1 MSKDASDVEGLLLID
16 KPSGPTSH
24 DVVDKVRRISDLR
37 RVGHTGTLDPLASG
51 LMFICIGRTTRLAE
65 YLSDMPKSYHATIRL
80 GQETDSF
87 DSEGI
92 LLRERPVSLS
102 AEELNLA
109 LDTFRGHIAQKPPM
123 FSAKKIKGKPLY
135 ILARMGQKVSIPE
148 RSVTVYQLE
157 LTNWE
162 LPYLELLIS
171 CSAGTYIRSIAHDL
185 GILLKCGGHITA
197 LRRIAIGD
205 FSVDESVSLSKLTQ
219 KNWWHYLRPTDTAV
233 LHLPQLTF
241 SEQDSLYLLN
251 GRCVRRGSEHPRG
264 PLARAYDSNGHFVGI
279 VLLENDQWRGKKI
292 FYKSVVN

>member
-1 MSKDASDVEGLLLID
+1 MSKDASAVEGLLLID

-24 DVVDKVRRISDLR
+24 DVVDKVRWISGLR

-51 LMFICIGRTTRLAE
+51 LMFICVGRATRLAE
-65 YLSDMPKSYHATIRL
+65 YLSDMPKGYHATIRL

-87 DSEGI
+87 DSEGT
-92 LLRERPVSLS
+92 LLRERPVNLS

-109 LDTFRGHIAQKPPM
+109 LEAFRGDIVQKPPM

-135 ILARMGQKVSIPE
+135 KYARMGQEVSISG
-148 RSVTVYQLE
+148 RSVTVYHLE
-157 LTNWE
+157 LTKWE
-162 LPYLELLIS
+162 LPYLELFIS

-205 FSVDESVSLSKLTQ
+205 FSVDEAVLLSKLTQ
-219 KNWWHYLRPTDTAV
+219 DNWLRYLRSADTAV
-233 LHLPQLTF
+233 HHLPRLTF
-241 SEQDSLYLLN
+241 SEEDSLYLLN
-251 GRCVRRGSEHPRG
+251 GRHVQRYSDHLQD

-292 FYKSVVN
+292 FYKSAAS